1 MVWERMEKY
10 LIRRKMSIAQVSGGL
25 VRSRPRLGAMD
36 GVTVTLDS
44 WRKMVDAVRQCAKL
58 VKEWRAMVLI

>member
-1 MVWERMEKY
+1 MVW
-10 LIRRKMSIAQVSGGL
+10 RRGENGKVPYSSIAQVSGGL

-44 WRKMVDAVRQCAKL
+44 WGKTVDAARQCAKH
-58 VKEWRAMVLI
+58 VKEWRAMVLM